1 MNLLPDRREGILL
14 AVLVV
19 AGLAARGVYFY
30 QFQGN
35 PFFDFVPKS
44 LDQTAYHEGA
54 AAFAG
59 GDLLAVAPGQANLF
73 SPLYQ
78 YFLGTIYWLFGVR
91 LTAAWT
97 AQFLLGVASSVLTY
111 FIARH
116 YFPPAV
122 GFLAGILL
130 SFYGANW
137 LYEGSLYREVL
148 IEFLGAASCLS
159 LLRLARKPTAL
170 KTVLSAV
177 VLSLFAQARTNDF
190 LLVPFAL
197 VFVWKA
203 ALAKKENGGKLFA
216 AYLAVFILTALP
228 LLVRGHAVHGKWG
241 LYDLGG
247 PETLLLSN
255 TLDYPGREY
264 LHTETYDRFTKE
276 FPLETAPVV
285 RFVVKTAWEHP
296 LEILKLY
303 LRKVFYYFNNYEVPT
318 TYNFYLFQEFS
329 PALKWACVP
338 FAFLSA
344 LGLMG
349 FVLFRVRAGRW
360 TLPHVFFIANLLMIL
375 PFYVS
380 SRFRL
385 PMVPFLALFSAYA
398 LWTAY
403 LKFREKRWAGL
414 SAFAIC
420 LGVLIAV
427 LKTYPLAEGKI
438 RITDYANVGSAYL
451 LNSHP
456 EDDGK
461 GLDYLLRAWDF
472 SRSLKPGLR
481 DPDPVLRRL
490 SVYHFQEAQKLYAAG
505 GRANA
510 ISALQRS
517 IDLDYSF
524 PEPHHFYAVVLFNDQ
539 KYLAAFLEALQSVVL
554 EPGSPEFHAF
564 LGTVY
569 SHSLEDPAWAE
580 YHWQV
585 ARGLLKGAAAHQAPP
600 ESLERLRERLVTLA
614 RPTDAVSG
622 PGLVQMRSALRS
634 QIQPLIHFPFDTS
647 LPESASRW
655 SAIQS
660 ERYWIGLYQR
670 LVLGEE
676 ERAAEIHYQLGL
688 LHWRESGNERAA
700 FYYFRKARELG
711 VNSREFSALFEGMA
725 NRRSAAPV
733 P

>member
-1 MNLLPDRREGILL
+1 MVQGSWATVAAIGAL
-14 AVLVV
+14 V

-44 LDQTAYHEGA
+44 LDQTVYHEGA

-78 YFLGTIYWLFGVR
+78 YVLGTVYWMFGVR

-97 AQFLLGVASSVLTY
+97 AQFLLGAASSVLTY

-116 YFPPAV
+116 YFPPAAA
-122 GFLAGILL
+122 FLAGILL

-159 LLRLARKPTAL
+159 LLRLARKPTAPAA
-170 KTVLSAV
+170 VLSAA

-197 VFVWKA
+197 AFVWKS
-203 ALAKKENGGKLFA
+203 ALAGKENGKKLFA
-216 AYLAVFILTALP
+216 AYLAVFILASLP

-264 LHTETYDRFTKE
+264 IHTETYDRFAKE
-276 FPLETAPVV
+276 FPLET
-285 RFVVKTAWEHP
+285 FSVVKFVAQTAWEHP
-296 LEILKLY
+296 IEILKLY
-303 LRKVFYYFNNYEVPT
+303 LRKVFFYFNGYEVPT
-318 TYNFYLFQEFS
+318 TYWFSLFQEFT
-329 PALKWACVP
+329 PILKWASVP
-338 FAFLSA
+338 FAVLSS

-349 FVLFRVRAGRW
+349 FVLLRVRSGRW
-360 TLPHVFFIANLLMIL
+360 TLLHVFFMANLLMIL

-398 LWTAY
+398 LWAGY
-403 LKFREKRWAGL
+403 LRFKEKRWAGL
-414 SAFAIC
+414 SGMAVCFC
-420 LGVLIAV
+420 VLIAV
-427 LKTYPLAEGKI
+427 TKAYPLPAGKI
-438 RITDYANVGSAYL
+438 RIADYANAGSAFL
-451 LNSHP
+451 LNSRP
-456 EDDGK
+456 EDDVR
-461 GLDYLLRAWDF
+461 GLGYLQRAWDF

-481 DPDPVLRRL
+481 DPGPVLRRL

-505 GRANA
+505 GRAKA
-510 ISALQRS
+510 IEALERS
-517 IDLDYSF
+517 IYLDYSF

-539 KYLAAFLEALQSVVL
+539 KYLAAFLEALQSVAL

-600 ESLERLRERLVTLA
+600 ESLERLRERLATLA
-614 RPTDAVSG
+614 LPTDAVAE
-622 PGLVQMRSALRS
+622 PGLARMREALRS
-634 QIQPLIHFPFDTS
+634 QVQPLVFFPFDAS
-647 LPESASRW
+647 LPEFVSRW
-655 SAIQS
+655 TVAQN
-660 ERYWIGLYQR
+660 ERYRIGLYQR
-670 LVLGEE
+670 LILGGEE
-676 ERAAEIHYQLGL
+676 RLAEIHYQLGL
-688 LHWRESGNERAA
+688 LHWKGSENERAA
-700 FYYFRKARELG
+700 FYYFQKARERG
-711 VNSREFSALFEGMA
+711 ADSRELSSALVRMA
-725 NRRSAAPV
+725 DKRSSEPD
-733 P
+733 PWR